1 MNSEQ
6 QAELLREWYDATLR
20 SYFPSSEAEFRSN
33 AGFQNPVGQTLQESL
48 GLILQGLI
56 KNADSRALATPLDRV
71 IRMLVVQ
78 GLSAG
83 AAVRF
88 LFLRRNLA
96 VNQRGL
102 DAADRP
108 EWRSKIEMLAEMAVE
123 IWCECRDTLSR
134 LQIQELR
141 QRIRL
146 VESEFSSRVRGE
158 ET

>member
-1 MNSEQ
+1 MNSDQ
-6 QAELLREWYDATLR
+6 QAELLQNWYEATLR
-20 SYFPSSEAEFRSN
+20 SYFPSSEAAFRSN

-56 KNADSRALATPLDRV
+56 KNADSRALAAPLDRV

-78 GLSAG
+78 GVSAG

-88 LFLRRNLA
+88 LFLLRNLA
-96 VNQRGL
+96 ETQQGL
-102 DAADRP
+102 EAADRM
-108 EWRSKIEMLAEMAVE
+108 EWRTKIDSLAEMAVE
-123 IWCECRDTLSR
+123 IWCECRETLLQ

-141 QRIRL
+141 QRIRFMETDL
-146 VESEFSSRVRGE
+146 SSRDRRE